1 MGPVAVTFTP
11 AGEALSMIGAKGW
24 CLSLVFSVQP
34 LCPRVSMVNCFAE
47 SHHRGTEDTEVAQR
61 RVQISHSRPKRRQV
75 GALQEAVLSCAY
87 SITDMTTPFENFLKQ
102 HDEESW
108 AAALSALLRS
118 IHEVDRTATQIWFSF
133 YPLSLFEALE
143 QADDS
148 ETLAQ
153 RLLLQGKYY
162 LKDQIDSSHTF
173 LYGHRYW
180 PEVKQAVEK
189 HARAFSAADTRPL
202 ADQISAVA
210 QQVAQQSKVD
220 QSLVIGIAAVAF
232 MTIRQAGLEAFAAA
246 PGQMLIDKK
255 HARKSPAEVLRER
268 AVDDSQG
275 LLSFLKTVDKK
286 WSVTYDENDDR
297 AKYRLNHQQDL
308 AWGAAGD
315 RSRNW
320 RELDPRRIE
329 GPIPVECRSASC
341 GTCWVGVLG
350 GAEKLSDVAAREGK
364 KIKEFGYVD
373 TSEAKP
379 LIRLACQAQAHGAVS
394 IVIPPW
400 NGVFGKYLKNL

>member
-1 MGPVAVTFTP
+1 
-11 AGEALSMIGAKGW
+11 MI
-24 CLSLVFSVQP
+24 
-34 LCPRVSMVNCFAE
+34 
-47 SHHRGTEDTEVAQR
+47 
-61 RVQISHSRPKRRQV
+61 
-75 GALQEAVLSCAY
+75 
-87 SITDMTTPFENFLKQ
+87 PFEDFLKQ

-108 AAALSALLRS
+108 SATLTALLRS
-118 IHEVDRTATQIWFSF
+118 IHEVDRNATQIWFSF
-133 YPLSLFEALE
+133 YPLSLFQALE
-143 QADDS
+143 QSDDP
-148 ETLAQ
+148 ETLTQ
-153 RLLLQGKYY
+153 RLLMQGQFY

-180 PEVKQAVEK
+180 PEVKSAVQK
-189 HARAFSAADTRPL
+189 HARAFSAGDTGPL
-202 ADQISAVA
+202 ADQILAVA
-210 QQVAQQSKVD
+210 QQVAGQAKVD
-220 QSLVIGIAAVAF
+220 QSLVIGITAVAF
-232 MTIRQAGLEAFAAA
+232 MTIRQAGLAAFEAA

-255 HARKSPAEVLRER
+255 HARKSPGEVLRER

-275 LLSFLKTVDKK
+275 FLSFLRTVDKK
-286 WSVTYDENDDR
+286 WTVTYDENDDH
-297 AKYRLNHQQDL
+297 AKYRLHHIQDL

-364 KIKEFGYVD
+364 KIKEFGYID
-373 TSEAKP
+373 TAEAKP
-379 LIRLACQAQAHGAVS
+379 LIRLACQAQAQGAVS

-400 NGVFGKYLKNL
+400 NGVFGKYLKKSVNNP

>member
-1 MGPVAVTFTP
+1 M
-11 AGEALSMIGAKGW
+11 
-24 CLSLVFSVQP
+24 
-34 LCPRVSMVNCFAE
+34 
-47 SHHRGTEDTEVAQR
+47 
-61 RVQISHSRPKRRQV
+61 
-75 GALQEAVLSCAY
+75 
-87 SITDMTTPFENFLKQ
+87 TPFENFLKQ

-108 AAALSALLRS
+108 SATLATLLRS
-118 IHEVDRTATQIWFSF
+118 IHEVDRNATQIWFAF

-143 QADDS
+143 QSHDP

-153 RLLLQGKYY
+153 RLLMQGTFY

-180 PEVKQAVEK
+180 PEVKAAVQQY
-189 HARAFSAADTRPL
+189 AREYSAGDARSLP
-202 ADQISAVA
+202 DQIMGVA
-210 QQVAQQSKVD
+210 QQVAKQAKVD
-220 QSLVIGIAAVAF
+220 QSLTIGITAVAF
-232 MTIRQAGLEAFAAA
+232 MTIRQTGLEAFEAA
-246 PGQMLIDKK
+246 PGQVLIDKK

-286 WSVTYDENDDR
+286 WTVTYDENDDS
-297 AKYRLNHQQDL
+297 AKYRLNQMQDL

-320 RELDPRRIE
+320 REIDPRRIE

-364 KIKEFGYVD
+364 KIKEFGYID
-373 TSEAKP
+373 TTEAKP
-379 LIRLACQAQAHGAVS
+379 LIRLACQAQATGAVS

-400 NGVFGKYLKNL
+400 NGVFGKYLKKSVDNQ

>member
-1 MGPVAVTFTP
+1 
-11 AGEALSMIGAKGW
+11 
-24 CLSLVFSVQP
+24 
-34 LCPRVSMVNCFAE
+34 
-47 SHHRGTEDTEVAQR
+47 
-61 RVQISHSRPKRRQV
+61 
-75 GALQEAVLSCAY
+75 
-87 SITDMTTPFENFLKQ
+87 MTTPFEIFLKQ

-108 AAALSALLRS
+108 AATLTTLLRS
-118 IHEVDRTATQIWFSF
+118 IHEVDRNATQIWFSF

-143 QADDS
+143 RSEDR

-153 RLLLQGKYY
+153 RLLLQGKFY

-180 PEVKQAVEK
+180 PEVKQTVQK
-189 HARAFSAADTRPL
+189 HAREFSSGDARSL
-202 ADQISAVA
+202 ADQILAVA
-210 QQVAQQSKVD
+210 QQVAHQAKLD
-220 QSLVIGIAAVAF
+220 QSLVIGITAVAF
-232 MTIRQAGLEAFAAA
+232 MTLRQAGLHAFEAA

-255 HARKSPAEVLRER
+255 HARKSPADVLRER

-275 LLSFLKTVDKK
+275 FFSFLKTVDKK
-286 WSVTYDENDDR
+286 WTVTYDENDER

-341 GTCWVGVLG
+341 GTCWVGLLG

-400 NGVFGKYLKNL
+400 NGFFGKYLKNQ